1 VFKTLLYTHK
11 YKLSKK
17 VDPDSYHFILLQ
29 IPSEVSPEWAALM
42 INFILFLVLLS
53 GSFFAAASEVAFF
66 SITKLEAQQLL
77 DEGNSAGEK
86 IKWLVDRP
94 KHLIATILITNNFVN
109 ISAILVASYSIKTA
123 VGLLQLTK
131 TEFHI
136 WGFHFEIESIL
147 DLLVISSFLL
157 LFGEIIPKV
166 YASRHKMK
174 MAIAFHGI
182 LYRLTKILM
191 PAANLLISVS
201 QVIDKRFQPKQENA
215 SIEDLKDAIDL
226 MPENEHTQQNDK
238 ELLKGILNF
247 SNISV
252 KSVMISRTNMCAIE
266 YESSFEEVVAI
277 INEHGFSRMP
287 VYINDLDHIKG
298 ILHIKDLLPLLE
310 ANEKQPNWQQYIRQP
325 YFVPEHKKIDNLLDD
340 FKDRRFHLAVV
351 VDEFGGTSGMV
362 TLEDIADEVFGE
374 INDEFDEEN
383 ELFTPLGE
391 GVYIFQG
398 KIQLNDVVKILDL
411 EEDVFDEVKG
421 NSDSLAGLVLAL
433 HGKIPKTGEVIYYQ
447 HFEFHIENAIRNKI
461 TLVKVKMKKKEEN

>member
-1 VFKTLLYTHK
+1 MDL
-11 YKLSKK
+11 
-17 VDPDSYHFILLQ
+17 DSYHFILLQ
-29 IPSEVSPEWAALM
+29 IPTEASPEWVSVM
-42 INFILFLVLLS
+42 INFVLFLLLLS

-77 DEGNSAGEK
+77 DEGHAAGEK

-109 ISAILVASYSIKTA
+109 ISAILVASFIIKKI
-123 VGLLQLTK
+123 VELLHLAG
-131 TEFHI
+131 TEFHLFRFTF
-136 WGFHFEIESIL
+136 GIEGIL

-191 PAANLLISVS
+191 PAANLLIEVA

-238 ELLKGILNF
+238 EMLKGILNF

-266 YESSFEEVVAI
+266 HESSFKEVIAI

-287 VYINDLDHIKG
+287 VYISDLDHIKG
-298 ILHIKDLLPLLE
+298 ILHIKDLLPILSSE
-310 ANEKQPNWQQYIRQP
+310 EENPDWQQYIRTP

-362 TLEDIADEVFGE
+362 TLEDIADEVLGE
-374 INDEFDEEN
+374 INDEFDEVN
-383 ELFTPLGE
+383 ELYTKLGE
-391 GVYIFQG
+391 GVYVFQG

-411 EEDVFDEVKG
+411 DEDTFAGVKG

-447 HFEFHIENAIRNKI
+447 DFEFHIEHAIRNKI
-461 TLVKVKMKKKEEN
+461 TMVKIKMKQKEDN

>member
-1 VFKTLLYTHK
+1 M
-11 YKLSKK
+11 
-17 VDPDSYHFILLQ
+17 DPDSYHFILLQ
-29 IPSEVSPEWAALM
+29 IPTEASPEWVGLV
-42 INFILFLVLLS
+42 INFVLFLLLLS

-66 SITKLEAQQLL
+66 SITKLEAQQLF
-77 DEGNSAGEK
+77 DEGHPAGEK
-86 IKWLVDRP
+86 IKWLIDKP

-109 ISAILVASYSIKTA
+109 ISAILVASYIIKKI
-123 VGLLQLTK
+123 VELLGLAGKSWHLL
-131 TEFHI
+131 
-136 WGFHFEIESIL
+136 GFHVHIEAIL

-182 LYRLTKILM
+182 LFRLTKILM
-191 PAANLLISVS
+191 PAASLLISVS

-238 ELLKGILNF
+238 KLLKGILNF

-266 YESSFEEVVAI
+266 LESSFAEVI
-277 INEHGFSRMP
+277 SLINEHGFSRMP
-287 VYINDLDHIKG
+287 VYISDLDHIKG

-310 ANEKQPNWQQYIRQP
+310 SEEENPNWQQYIRPP

-362 TLEDIADEVFGE
+362 TLEDIADEVLGE

-383 ELFTPLGE
+383 ELFTRLGD
-391 GVYIFQG
+391 GAYVFQG
-398 KIQLNDVVKILDL
+398 KIQLNDVVKVLEL
-411 EEDVFDEVKG
+411 EENPFSGVKG

-461 TLVKVKMKKKEEN
+461 TLVKVKVKAKEDN

>member
-1 VFKTLLYTHK
+1 MDL
-11 YKLSKK
+11 
-17 VDPDSYHFILLQ
+17 DSYHFILLQ
-29 IPSEVSPEWAALM
+29 IPAEASPEWVGLG
-42 INFILFLVLLS
+42 INFILFFALLS

-109 ISAILVASYSIKTA
+109 ISAILVASYIIKN
-123 VGLLQLTK
+123 VVKLLNLSK
-131 TEFHI
+131 TEYHLL
-136 WGFHFEIESIL
+136 GFHFEIEGIL

-191 PAANLLISVS
+191 PAANILISVS

-266 YESSFEEVVAI
+266 HESTFEEVVAI

-287 VYINDLDHIKG
+287 VYISDLDHIRG

-310 ANEKQPNWQQYIRQP
+310 AEAENSDWRQYIRPP

-374 INDEFDEEN
+374 INDEFDDEN
-383 ELFTPLGE
+383 ELFTKQADGTY
-391 GVYIFQG
+391 VFQG
-398 KIQLNDVVKILDL
+398 KTQLNDVVKGL
-411 EEDVFDEVKG
+411 ELAEDTFDDVKG

-433 HGKIPKTGEVIYYQ
+433 HGKIPKTGEVISYQ

-461 TLVKVKMKKKEEN
+461 TLVKIKIKEEN